1 MEENIYYT
9 NDVNT
14 EIRGEKDIKK
24 LSSQELDKKI
34 KETKNEMQ
42 KMAKS
47 LHFVEAGKL
56 RDKLF
61 ELEKIRSKKKR
72 A

>member
-1 MEENIYYT
+1 
-9 NDVNT
+9 
-14 EIRGEKDIKK
+14 
-24 LSSQELDKKI
+24 